1 MQLPA
6 VAFPAYYVLA
16 TLFLM
21 KVICAQE
28 LHTVYIVNNC
38 GKGYPVL
45 GGLYGEFYPTTDP
58 TTTLTFQGPAWGL
71 LSYLQYTDD
80 DGNNVCGKD
89 GEGCTM
95 VEATLSNTGSSVDI
109 TLIPPHAF
117 SVGAGFA
124 YYGGCN
130 GAGMNC
136 TSAACPGAK
145 HNASEGWLQ
154 VSCTSASVSL
164 EITFCQ

>member
-71 LSYLQYTDD
+71 LS
-80 DGNNVCGKD
+80 
-89 GEGCTM
+89 
-95 VEATLSNTGSSVDI
+95 
-109 TLIPPHAF
+109 HAF
-117 SVGAGFA
+117 SVAAGFA

-136 TSAACPGAK
+136 TSADCPGAK
-145 HNASEGWLQ
+145 HNSSEGWLQ

-164 EITFCQ
+164 EITFCE